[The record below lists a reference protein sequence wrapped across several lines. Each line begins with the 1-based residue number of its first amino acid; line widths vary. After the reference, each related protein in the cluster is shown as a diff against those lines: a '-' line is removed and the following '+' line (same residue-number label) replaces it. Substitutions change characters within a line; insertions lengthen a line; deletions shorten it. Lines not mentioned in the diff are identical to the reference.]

1 MIKLG
6 GVLDAD
12 GTLALAQGDN
22 FITVEVT
29 AEDGVSGETYA
40 VTVTREAPASDATL
54 SALALSR
61 ITLDPAFAAE
71 TTAYTATVDYAV
83 DETAVTP
90 TTNHG
95 GAGYVIKLGGVL
107 DADGTLALAQGANV
121 ITVEVTAEDGVS
133 GETYAVTVTREA
145 PASDATLSALALSR
159 ITLDPAFAAETT
171 AYAATVD
178 YAVEKV
184 KVKPTTNHGGAGY
197 VIKLGGV
204 LDADGTL
211 ALAQGA
217 NVITVEVTAEDG
229 VSGET
234 YAVTVTREAPASD
247 ATLSA
252 LALSRITLDP
262 AFAAETNAYTATVD
276 YAVDETAVTP
286 TTNHGGAG
294 YVIKLG
300 GVLDADGT
308 LALAQGDNF
317 ITVEVTAEDGVSG
330 ETYAVTVT
338 REAPASDATLS
349 ALALSRITL
358 DPAFAAETNAYA
370 ATVDYAVEKVKVTP
384 TTNHGGAGYVIKL
397 GGVLDADGTLALA
410 QGDNFITVEVTAED
424 GVSGETYAVTVTR
437 EAPASDATLSALA
450 LSRITLDPAFAAETN
465 AYAATVDYAVDETA
479 VTPTTNHGGAG
490 YVIKLGG
497 VLDADGT
504 LALAQGDNFITVEV
518 TAEDGVSGE
527 TYAVTVTRE
536 APASDATLSALAL
549 SRITLDPAFAA
560 ETTAYTAT
568 VDYAVEKVKVK
579 PTTNHGGA
587 GYVIKLG
594 GVLDADGTL
603 PLAQGDNF
611 ITVEVTAE
619 DGVSGETY
627 AVTVTREETAA
638 RSIDSFVPILVSNT
652 AQTANANATYSRDHG
667 QAFTT
672 GANAGGYTVSGVTII
687 STDPDDDAI
696 ALQICEV
703 DDDTHPTSTCTDLT
717 PPSSSAEGPLEFT
730 IAQGT
735 SLTLAAATT
744 YMLVFKAPSLGQ
756 IRVAATTSDDE
767 DSDSLPGWSIRDK
780 FQWKNTQ
787 DMWADASRHNA
798 IRIAILGNVAITPG
812 LDISQ
817 AALTVVEGNA
827 AGQSYTVAL
836 TTQPSAAV
844 TVTISGQASSDLV
857 VDPSSLTFST
867 SNWSS
872 PQTVTVTASEDAD
885 ALTDPVVTLTHR
897 ASGGDYG
904 AVTGDLRVT
913 ITDDDDSVSAPGDI
927 WVLVG
932 QESSPLPVS
941 HSVTGSGHTATV
953 NWGDGSAEVSLGP
966 VAGGTFNLPGHT
978 YSEPSVYTVTVVVT
992 NNEGDSRSAR
1002 FVARVGADV
1011 ALGAVASGSG
1021 LTGDAF
1027 KVVDDR
1033 GDTSVSVAGSWS
1045 VEVDLADAFRVGQIR
1060 SSPPSGGTLAGFK
1073 VETRVSTTGDWVELG
1088 RVAGAGGGTITTA
1101 SAGGTLARY
1110 VRATPLAALAD
1121 GATNTIATIEVSGL
1135 TQIALADISPSFAG
1149 SLSDAGLT
1157 QRGSSFSIAGG
1168 KLVSGSGNS
1177 SFVVADLCDGCD
1189 LDHEAVR
1196 QATVTMLVE
1205 FPATNPSGSNTGVSL
1220 GVGFEESRG
1229 RQRGVLAE
1237 LGPWKPVSTSA
1248 GPLTMSLYCGGGSG
1262 GGSGP
1267 SRLRGWGVNLDCSR
1281 SSVQKDF
1288 VEHTAQDL
1296 SDAFDPDVT
1305 LPGSRVWVELEYRN
1319 LKLWVRVWPEGGQRP
1334 VLPRGGIRFGTEHYT
1349 NRILSVNTFKRDDTW
1364 LLNPGRLSLR
1374 AWGFSSSNQLK
1385 IESIE
1390 VSDLLVGP
1398 RLGSERGSARDADLT
1413 YISRYYPMGKAVAA
1427 KPAYAADYAA
1437 NKLPKVVV
1445 DDDPGYVSLY
1455 DKAWELAYDRTRVPS
1470 AREPWYR
1477 TWLDEAHSSEVYMW
1491 DIAAMMWFAK
1501 YMNAAFDP
1509 MGSLEIFYQTQRD
1522 DGGIGHRFQESTGR
1536 VKSAALNPPL
1546 FAWAEWQWYETT
1558 GDLDR
1563 VRRVLPAVRENLDYL
1578 SIVRWAQNS
1587 AHRLYWNDWGGSGLD
1602 ELRRPY
1608 PQLRDGGKQY
1618 GDPDISAQMAQAYM
1632 LLGDMYEVIGDSA
1645 EAERMR
1651 AIGEAIGKRI
1661 NRFLWKDFTDDGTD
1675 YGQWFY
1681 ANKAGNIVPSGSG
1694 YVDAPQGPGLWYSL
1708 VGATTEQARRL
1719 KNIMSSEDWYFTDMP
1734 FGTLPKSHSQ
1744 FQGWGGHSQGSVY
1757 PPILYMGIKG
1767 AREHRRLRVR
1777 PGPAE
1782 AVHRRHGRGV

>member
-1 MIKLG
+1 MTPPPASDATLSALALSRITLDPAFAAETNAYAATVDYAVEKVKVKPTTNHGGAGYVIKLGGVLDADGTLALAQGANFITVEVTAEDGVSGETYAVTVTREAPASDATLSALALSRITLDPAFAAETNAYAATVDYAVDETAVTPTTNHGGAGYVIKLG

-71 TTAYTATVDYAV
+71 TNAYAATVDYAVDETAVTPTTNHGGAGYVIKLGGVLDADGTLPLAQGDNFITVEVTAEDGVSGETYAVTVTREAPASDATLSALALSRITLDPAFAAETTAYAATVDYAVDETAVTPTTNHGGAGYVIKLGGVLDADGTLALAQGANFITVEVTAEDGVSGETYAVTVTREAPASDATLSALALSRITLDPAFAAETNAYAATVDYAVDETAVTPTTNHGGAGYVIKLGGVLDADGTLPLAQGDNFITVEVTAEDGVSGETYAVTVTREAPASDATLSALALSRITLDPAFAAETNAYAATVDYAVDETAVTPTTNHGGAGYVIKLGGVLDADGTLPLAQGDNFITVEVTAEDGVSGETYAVTVTREAPASDATLSALALSRITLDPAFAAETTAYAATVDYAVEKVTPTTNHGGAGYVIKLGGVLDADGTLALAQGDNFITVEVTAEDGVSGETYAVTVTREAPASDATLSALALSRITLDPAFAAETNAYAATVDYAV

-178 YAVEKV
+178 YAV
-184 KVKPTTNHGGAGY
+184 
-197 VIKLGGV
+197 
-204 LDADGTL
+204 
-211 ALAQGA
+211 
-217 NVITVEVTAEDG
+217 
-229 VSGET
+229 
-234 YAVTVTREAPASD
+234 
-247 ATLSA
+247 
-252 LALSRITLDP
+252 
-262 AFAAETNAYTATVD
+262 
-276 YAVDETAVTP
+276 DETA
-286 TTNHGGAG
+286 
-294 YVIKLG
+294 
-300 GVLDADGT
+300 
-308 LALAQGDNF
+308 
-317 ITVEVTAEDGVSG
+317 
-330 ETYAVTVT
+330 
-338 REAPASDATLS
+338 
-349 ALALSRITL
+349 
-358 DPAFAAETNAYA
+358 
-370 ATVDYAVEKVKVTP
+370 VTP

-885 ALTDPVVTLTHR
+885 ALTDPVVTLTH
-897 ASGGDYG
+897 
-904 AVTGDLRVT
+904 T
-913 ITDDDDSVSAPGDI
+913 AP
-927 WVLVG
+927 
-932 QESSPLPVS
+932 
-941 HSVTGSGHTATV
+941 
-953 NWGDGSAEVSLGP
+953 
-966 VAGGTFNLPGHT
+966 
-978 YSEPSVYTVTVVVT
+978 
-992 NNEGDSRSAR
+992 
-1002 FVARVGADV
+1002 
-1011 ALGAVASGSG
+1011 
-1021 LTGDAF
+1021 
-1027 KVVDDR
+1027 
-1033 GDTSVSVAGSWS
+1033 
-1045 VEVDLADAFRVGQIR
+1045 
-1060 SSPPSGGTLAGFK
+1060 
-1073 VETRVSTTGDWVELG
+1073 
-1088 RVAGAGGGTITTA
+1088 AGAIT
-1101 SAGGTLARY
+1101 AR
-1110 VRATPLAALAD
+1110 
-1121 GATNTIATIEVSGL
+1121 
-1135 TQIALADISPSFAG
+1135 
-1149 SLSDAGLT
+1149 
-1157 QRGSSFSIAGG
+1157 
-1168 KLVSGSGNS
+1168 
-1177 SFVVADLCDGCD
+1177 
-1189 LDHEAVR
+1189 
-1196 QATVTMLVE
+1196 
-1205 FPATNPSGSNTGVSL
+1205 
-1220 GVGFEESRG
+1220 
-1229 RQRGVLAE
+1229 
-1237 LGPWKPVSTSA
+1237 
-1248 GPLTMSLYCGGGSG
+1248 
-1262 GGSGP
+1262 
-1267 SRLRGWGVNLDCSR
+1267 
-1281 SSVQKDF
+1281 
-1288 VEHTAQDL
+1288 
-1296 SDAFDPDVT
+1296 
-1305 LPGSRVWVELEYRN
+1305 
-1319 LKLWVRVWPEGGQRP
+1319 
-1334 VLPRGGIRFGTEHYT
+1334 
-1349 NRILSVNTFKRDDTW
+1349 
-1364 LLNPGRLSLR
+1364 
-1374 AWGFSSSNQLK
+1374 
-1385 IESIE
+1385 
-1390 VSDLLVGP
+1390 
-1398 RLGSERGSARDADLT
+1398 
-1413 YISRYYPMGKAVAA
+1413 
-1427 KPAYAADYAA
+1427 
-1437 NKLPKVVV
+1437 
-1445 DDDPGYVSLY
+1445 
-1455 DKAWELAYDRTRVPS
+1455 
-1470 AREPWYR
+1470 
-1477 TWLDEAHSSEVYMW
+1477 
-1491 DIAAMMWFAK
+1491 
-1501 YMNAAFDP
+1501 
-1509 MGSLEIFYQTQRD
+1509 
-1522 DGGIGHRFQESTGR
+1522 
-1536 VKSAALNPPL
+1536 
-1546 FAWAEWQWYETT
+1546 
-1558 GDLDR
+1558 
-1563 VRRVLPAVRENLDYL
+1563 
-1578 SIVRWAQNS
+1578 
-1587 AHRLYWNDWGGSGLD
+1587 
-1602 ELRRPY
+1602 
-1608 PQLRDGGKQY
+1608 
-1618 GDPDISAQMAQAYM
+1618 
-1632 LLGDMYEVIGDSA
+1632 
-1645 EAERMR
+1645 
-1651 AIGEAIGKRI
+1651 
-1661 NRFLWKDFTDDGTD
+1661 
-1675 YGQWFY
+1675 
-1681 ANKAGNIVPSGSG
+1681 
-1694 YVDAPQGPGLWYSL
+1694 
-1708 VGATTEQARRL
+1708 
-1719 KNIMSSEDWYFTDMP
+1719 
-1734 FGTLPKSHSQ
+1734 
-1744 FQGWGGHSQGSVY
+1744 
-1757 PPILYMGIKG
+1757 
-1767 AREHRRLRVR
+1767 
-1777 PGPAE
+1777 
-1782 AVHRRHGRGV
+1782 